1 MKWMRNYAA
10 FTMVT
15 MIKAKR
21 RCQIQGRFG
30 KHAWQDWREIREY
43 CNIWNLINQEST
55 WEVWRE
61 KRNCSAIPNCINQ
74 GRLCLLGQKH
84 NKEFFDDM
92 FSSILGSRGSCFRL
106 KEVLPSS
113 AHCFLSWC
121 HSRRNSKAFC
131 LKFTLTLFACST
143 WIRTVFM
150 TLLNIKEAMWKN
162 R

>member
-30 KHAWQDWREIREY
+30 KHAWQDWRDIREY

-55 WEVWRE
+55 WEIWRQ
-61 KRNCSAIPNCINQ
+61 KRDCSAIPNCIHQ
-74 GRLCLLGQKH
+74 GRLSLLGQKH

-106 KEVLPSS
+106 KEVLPSV
-113 AHCFLSWC
+113 AHCFLGCC
-121 HSRRNSKAFC
+121 HSGINSEAFC
-131 LKFTLTLFACST
+131 LEFTLIFFTYSP
-143 WIRTVFM
+143 WIRTIFM
-150 TLLNIKEAMWKN
+150 TLVNNKVGTWENK
-162 R
+162 